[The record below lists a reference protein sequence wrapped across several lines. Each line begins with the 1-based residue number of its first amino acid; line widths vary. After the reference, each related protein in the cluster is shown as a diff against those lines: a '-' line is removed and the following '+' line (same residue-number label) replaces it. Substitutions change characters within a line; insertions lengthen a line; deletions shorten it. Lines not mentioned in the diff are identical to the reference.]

1 MATVSENFNETATA
15 TTPPPELDRT
25 SLKLADNA
33 LTRCS
38 RTGSGFIT
46 KGIIMNQRFILFRR
60 RGVFYCEDTPAR
72 WHGHGA
78 WGLPSGSRQWQLASS
93 SKPRDMETNPQPESE
108 EVKLREQLEVF
119 LRYARVLEEVTRAP
133 ANLPRVEEAARPVV
147 PLHESFLPGSI
158 LTTLFRNPKTGRT
171 VSFKREE
178 LAELDGM
185 TSDYLLNYYQSQSL
199 FTADDA
205 TRLRSSIELHSRRLY
220 QMLRKSDWRAQVF
233 SYEVAEEQAI
243 LHSLLQLRLL
253 IECVQ
258 ILTPPL
264 LTVKH
269 IGDEEFDLIYDLHG
283 LVRLLALALWQRLAT
298 DGSQLQAYGALSLCI
313 AGLAAKADDAQALL
327 ESGYAAAN
335 GDEAAFAKW
344 FEKGGR
350 KAMQRVETMLQPVDN
365 HGLGELFRLLTRHA
379 LDLGLQPVTIEFVR
393 QTLQALATTLANIG
407 HEMSDACRRRSTII
421 SAQFMEVSRQYA
433 VDFTAR
439 AADPGVSEE
448 DLDAILK
455 ELDLLVGLEPVK
467 TEVHRAANFARMQVL
482 RRQQGLPTVQASLH
496 SVFFGNP
503 GTGKTTVA
511 RLMGRIYKSLGLL
524 RRGHVVECDRGRL
537 VAEYVG
543 QTAVRTHAMI
553 DSALD
558 GILFIDEAYSLAG
571 RGAEDFGS
579 EAIETLLKRME
590 DDRDRL
596 IVIVAGY
603 NDPMKQFIASNPGLE
618 SRFTNYLEFADYK
631 PDELAEIFHRM
642 GAQSGLACA
651 RETEKKVL
659 VICANLHTRS
669 NEQFGNARAM
679 RNLFEAAVRN
689 QSTRLVASGQCDR
702 DALTTLLPEDVPN
715 SLETGMPAPS
725 ENKPAS
731 SRIAPRPG

>member
-1 MATVSENFNETATA
+1 
-15 TTPPPELDRT
+15 
-25 SLKLADNA
+25 
-33 LTRCS
+33 
-38 RTGSGFIT
+38 
-46 KGIIMNQRFILFRR
+46 
-60 RGVFYCEDTPAR
+60 
-72 WHGHGA
+72 
-78 WGLPSGSRQWQLASS
+78 
-93 SKPRDMETNPQPESE
+93 METNRQPESE
-108 EVKLREQLEVF
+108 EVKLRQQLEEF

-133 ANLPRVEEAARPVV
+133 ANLPRVKEASPTVV
-147 PLHESFLPGSI
+147 PLHEAFLPGSI
-158 LTTLFRNPKTGRT
+158 LTTLFRNPKTDRT

-199 FTADDA
+199 FTPDDA
-205 TRLRSSIELHSRRLY
+205 ARLRNSIELHSRRVY
-220 QMLRKSDWRAQVF
+220 QLLRNSDWRAQVF
-233 SYEVAEEQAI
+233 SYEADKEEAI
-243 LHSLLQLRLL
+243 LRSLLQLRLL
-253 IECVQ
+253 IECAQ

-264 LTVKH
+264 QTVKR
-269 IGDEEFDLIYDLHG
+269 IGDEEFDLIDDLHG
-283 LVRLLALALWQRLAT
+283 LVRLLTLALWQRLAT
-298 DGSQLQAYGALSLCI
+298 DGSELQAYGALSVCV
-313 AGLAAKADDAQALL
+313 AGLAAKADDALALL

-350 KAMQRVETMLQPVDN
+350 KAMERVETMLQPVEK
-365 HGLGELFRLLTRHA
+365 HGLDEIFRLFTRHT

-393 QTLQALATTLANIG
+393 QNLQTLVTTLANMG
-407 HEMSDACRRRSTII
+407 SEMSDACRRRSTII
-421 SAQFMEVSRQYA
+421 SAQFTEVSRQYA

-448 DLDAILK
+448 DLNAILK
-455 ELDLLVGLEPVK
+455 ELDVLVGLEPVK
-467 TEVHRAANFARMQVL
+467 TEVHRAANFARMQVM
-482 RRQQGLPTVQASLH
+482 RRQQGLPVVQTSLH

-543 QTAVRTHAMI
+543 QTAVRTHAAI

-603 NDPMKQFIASNPGLE
+603 NEPMKQFIASNPGLE
-618 SRFTNYLEFADYK
+618 SRFTNYLNFPDYK
-631 PDELAEIFHRM
+631 PEELLEIFHRM
-642 GAQSGLACA
+642 AAQSGLVCA
-651 RETEKKVL
+651 PETEKKVL
-659 VICANLHTRS
+659 AICANLHAAR
-669 NEQFGNARAM
+669 NEQFGNAREM

-702 DALTTLLPEDVPN
+702 DALTTLLPEDLPADF
-715 SLETGMPAPS
+715 ETGMPAPT
-725 ENKPAS
+725 ETKPAS
-731 SRIAPRPG
+731 SRIAPRAG

>member
-1 MATVSENFNETATA
+1 
-15 TTPPPELDRT
+15 
-25 SLKLADNA
+25 
-33 LTRCS
+33 
-38 RTGSGFIT
+38 
-46 KGIIMNQRFILFRR
+46 
-60 RGVFYCEDTPAR
+60 
-72 WHGHGA
+72 
-78 WGLPSGSRQWQLASS
+78 
-93 SKPRDMETNPQPESE
+93 METNQQPESE
-108 EVKLREQLEVF
+108 EVKLRQQLEEF

-133 ANLPRVEEAARPVV
+133 ANLPRVKEALRPVV

-199 FTADDA
+199 FTPDDA
-205 TRLRSSIELHSRRLY
+205 ARLRNSIEAHARRLY
-220 QMLRKSDWRAQVF
+220 QLQRNSDWRAQVF
-233 SYEVAEEQAI
+233 SYEADKEKAI

-253 IECVQ
+253 IECAQ

-264 LTVKH
+264 QTVKR
-269 IGDEEFDLIYDLHG
+269 IGDEEFDLIDDLHG
-283 LVRLLALALWQRLAT
+283 LVRLLTLALWQRLAT
-298 DGSQLQAYGALSLCI
+298 DGSELQAYGALSLCI
-313 AGLAAKADDAQALL
+313 AGLAAKPDDALALL

-350 KAMQRVETMLQPVDN
+350 KAMERVETMLQPADK
-365 HGLGELFRLLTRHA
+365 HGLDEIFSLFTRHT

-393 QTLQALATTLANIG
+393 QNLQTLVTTLANMDR
-407 HEMSDACRRRSTII
+407 EMSDASRRRSTII
-421 SAQFMEVSRQYA
+421 STQFTEVSRQYA

-448 DLDAILK
+448 DLNAILK
-455 ELDLLVGLEPVK
+455 ELDVLVGLEPVK
-467 TEVHRAANFARMQVL
+467 AEVHRAADFARMQVM
-482 RRQQGLPTVQASLH
+482 RRQQGLPVVQTSLH

-543 QTAVRTHAMI
+543 QTAVRTHAVI

-618 SRFTNYLEFADYK
+618 SRFTNYLNFPDYR
-631 PDELAEIFHRM
+631 PEELLEIFHRM
-642 GAQSGLACA
+642 AAQSGLVCVP
-651 RETEKKVL
+651 ETEKKVL
-659 VICANLHTRS
+659 AICASLHAGR
-669 NEQFGNARAM
+669 NAQFGNAREM

-702 DALTTLLPEDVPN
+702 DALTTLLPEDLPAEFE
-715 SLETGMPAPS
+715 SGMPAPP
-725 ENKPAS
+725 EIKPAS

>member
-1 MATVSENFNETATA
+1 
-15 TTPPPELDRT
+15 
-25 SLKLADNA
+25 
-33 LTRCS
+33 
-38 RTGSGFIT
+38 
-46 KGIIMNQRFILFRR
+46 
-60 RGVFYCEDTPAR
+60 
-72 WHGHGA
+72 
-78 WGLPSGSRQWQLASS
+78 
-93 SKPRDMETNPQPESE
+93 METDRQPESE
-108 EVKLREQLEVF
+108 EVKLRQQLEEF

-133 ANLPRVEEAARPVV
+133 ANLPRVKEASHPVV

-158 LTTLFRNPKTGRT
+158 LTTLFRNPKTSRT

-199 FTADDA
+199 FTPDDA
-205 TRLRSSIELHSRRLY
+205 ARLRSSIESHTRRLH
-220 QMLRKSDWRAQVF
+220 QLQRHGDWRAQVF
-233 SYEVAEEQAI
+233 SYEIAKEEAV
-243 LHSLLQLRLL
+243 LRSLLQLRLL
-253 IECVQ
+253 VECVQ

-264 LTVKH
+264 MTVKR
-269 IGDEEFDLIYDLHG
+269 IGDEEFDLIDDLHG

-298 DGSQLQAYGALSLCI
+298 DGSELQAYGALSICI
-313 AGLAAKADDAQALL
+313 AGLAAKADDALALI

-350 KAMQRVETMLQPVDN
+350 KAMEHVETMLQPVDK
-365 HGLGELFRLLTRHA
+365 HGLDEILKLFTRHT
-379 LDLGLQPVTIEFVR
+379 LDLGLQPVTVEFVR
-393 QTLQALATTLANIG
+393 QNLQTLVTTLANMG
-407 HEMSDACRRRSTII
+407 REMSDTCRRRSTVI
-421 SAQFMEVSRQYA
+421 SAQFTEVSRQYA

-439 AADPGVSEE
+439 AADPGISEE
-448 DLDAILK
+448 DLNAIFK
-455 ELDLLVGLEPVK
+455 ELDALVGLEPVK
-467 TEVHRAANFARMQVL
+467 TEVHRATNFARMQVL
-482 RRQQGLPTVQASLH
+482 RRQQGLPVVQASLH
-496 SVFFGNP
+496 GVFFGNP

-524 RRGHVVECDRGRL
+524 RRGHVIEVDRGRL

-543 QTAVRTHAMI
+543 QTAVRTHAAI

-603 NDPMKQFIASNPGLE
+603 NEPMKQFIASNPGLE
-618 SRFTNYLEFADYK
+618 SRFTNYLNFPDYQ
-631 PDELAEIFHRM
+631 PEDLVEIFHRM
-642 GAQSGLACA
+642 AAQSGLVCA
-651 RETEKKVL
+651 PETEKRVL
-659 VICANLHTRS
+659 ALCRNLYAAR
-669 NEQFGNARAM
+669 NAQFGNAREM
-679 RNLFEAAVRN
+679 RNLFESAVRN

-702 DALTTLLPEDVPN
+702 DALTTLLPEDLPADFA
-715 SLETGMPAPS
+715 TGMSQTAETMPV
-725 ENKPAS
+725 S
-731 SRIAPRPG
+731 SRIAPRAV